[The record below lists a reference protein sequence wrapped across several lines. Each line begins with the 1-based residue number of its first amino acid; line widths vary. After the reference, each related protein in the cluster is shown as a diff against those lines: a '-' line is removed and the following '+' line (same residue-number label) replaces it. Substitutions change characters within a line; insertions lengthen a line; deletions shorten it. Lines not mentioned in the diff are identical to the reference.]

1 MASEFLF
8 IIPAGWTQLPAET
21 ISQLPD
27 SISAI
32 QSWIDSGSVSL
43 LDEALHNA
51 GLIADSEQHVVEARL
66 FNGEILVVRFG

>member
-1 MASEFLF
+1 MSEFLF
-8 IIPAGWTQLPAET
+8 IIPSGWTQLPAGT
-21 ISQLPD
+21 VDQLPD
-27 SISAI
+27 SIGTV

-51 GLIADSEQHVVEARL
+51 GILTDPEQHVVEARL